1 MGKQGEK
8 NHLKDLAEYIVSI
21 KCGTLPAEV
30 KAAAQACCYDTLGS
44 AIGGLDY
51 EEVPQVIKKFIAY
64 SGTYGQ
70 SDACASIW
78 GSMDKT
84 SIFQASLLNGILS
97 HALELD
103 DVHTGSKTHIGAV
116 VIPAAWS
123 VAEAIGSTG
132 ASLVEA
138 IVAGY
143 EAMSRIGRGFGV
155 SDHRLKGWHV
165 SGTAGTFGAAAA
177 VAKLLNLNASETLY
191 ALGMAGTQSSGVWAF
206 LEDGAT
212 SKKLHTGRSAE
223 NGVVAAFLAK
233 VGMTG
238 PEHIL
243 DAADGGL
250 YRAMSDSA
258 EIEAVS
264 SGLGKDYEILKVDR
278 KPYACCRSMH
288 PALDAILEIRGE
300 KSKEKITPEDIA
312 RITIKSY
319 EVGVKQCNVIEYP
332 SNVSE
337 AKFSMRFG
345 VAAAYIDGEA
355 VQKQF
360 SQERIAD
367 PEVRKLASKI
377 DYFADEFF
385 TSRYPK
391 NWGCSLA
398 VEFKDGSKVEKTVMD
413 PSGGVANPM
422 TEAQLD
428 KKFTGLVAPF
438 LGANKTDATLKALK
452 NLENLST
459 LSELLTPG
467 N

>member
-1 MGKQGEK
+1 MGKQSGK

-21 KCGTLPAEV
+21 KYDKLPTDV
-30 KAAAQACCYDTLGS
+30 IAAAKACCIDTLGS
-44 AIGGLDY
+44 AIGGLHY
-51 EEVPQVIKKFIAY
+51 EEVPQVIEKFLAL
-64 SGTYGQ
+64 SGTYGS
-70 SDACASIW
+70 SDVCASIW
-78 GSMDKT
+78 GRTDK
-84 SIFQASLLNGILS
+84 SSVFNASLLNGILS

-116 VIPAAWS
+116 VVPAAWS
-123 VAEAIGSTG
+123 VAEAIGATG
-132 ASLVEA
+132 SDLIEA
-138 IVAGY
+138 VVAGY

-165 SGTAGTFGAAAA
+165 SGTAGTFGAAAS
-177 VAKLLNLNASETLY
+177 VAKLLNLSASETLY

-233 VGMTG
+233 AGMTG

-243 DAADGGL
+243 DASDGGL

-258 EIEAVS
+258 DIEAVS
-264 SGLGKDYEILKVDR
+264 RGLGKDYEILKVDR
-278 KPYACCRSMH
+278 KPYSCCRSMH
-288 PALDAILEIRGE
+288 PALDAIIEIRGE
-300 KSKEKITPEDIA
+300 KNSPENIE

-319 EVGVKQCNVIEYP
+319 EVGVKQCGVIEYP
-332 SNVSE
+332 INVSE

-367 PEVRKLASKI
+367 SEVRKLASKI
-377 DYFADEFF
+377 NYSADEFF
-385 TSRYPK
+385 TSRYPQ

-398 VEFKDGSKVEKTVMD
+398 VEFKDGSRHEKTVMN
-413 PSGGVANPM
+413 PSGSVDHPM
-422 TEAQLD
+422 TQTQLD
-428 KKFTGLVAPF
+428 KKFSGLVSPY
-438 LGANKTDATLKALK
+438 LGAHKADAALNALK
-452 NLENLST
+452 NLEGLSA
-459 LSELLTPG
+459 LSGLLTPDR
-467 N
+467 